1 MFIFILQV
9 LKKVQRSSTGGKMT
23 AFEGLQHAASQ
34 SKGNLTVVQL
44 DALLNQL
51 NTYRREAQ
59 QSEKEGSMELLLQFL
74 QHSREDKAKKLQ
86 ALQRELACLDTD
98 IGRVENTVDGGKDI
112 SKGPNSNAGV
122 YIPTGTSHLE
132 QFVAAGDAATT
143 TGAAGGGGTQ
153 AMQQAALVTAQQYQ
167 LQQQLQAA
175 AALPQRGIHGGTPG
189 ATTSKPTTFPTNAA
203 PTTTTTAGQPQLEAA
218 LEAAMHRVGPQYT
231 AAAYNALATHP
242 GMATYMATQFVAASA
257 AAAVAA
263 VGRGHGNNNASGAP
277 GSSPSFLLP
286 PPPQPYDTTTPS
298 STSASQEDYRRES
311 SHMNT
316 RKRRR
321 IVAQFEDLQSAY
333 LRLRAD
339 KLKNSTVAVGGGEAH
354 GSDAT
359 APVAEETSAG
369 GDIGNNNG
377 TTTTVGAVVDEGL
390 QEFSRMLSV
399 LSRCNRLTPIAEIPR
414 PSLRQASSIISSVEF
429 DRDGT
434 LFATAGVS
442 KRISV
447 FEHATVVRAPGT
459 LVHCPII
466 EMVTRSKLSCLT
478 WNRYVASHLASSD
491 YEGVVTVWDVNTSG
505 MVQEYEA
512 HAKRIWS
519 VDYCAADP
527 TLLASGSDDCTVKVW
542 STRAQASVAQLDL
555 KANVCAVKWRPNTAH
570 QIAVGSA
577 DHTVY
582 LYDLR
587 KPDAA
592 LASFAGHR
600 KAVSYVRWSGENE
613 IVSASTDSTLRLW
626 DAAGAIASG
635 VGGEAERIYEGHAN
649 EKNFVGLAVDGDF
662 LACGSETNEAF
673 VFFKPLSKAV
683 ARLRFGDGPLFG
695 GGASGSGGDGA
706 AAAGDDKAFV
716 SAVCWRPGGQELL
729 VADSQGTLRVLKLS
743 GSD

>member
-1 MFIFILQV
+1 M
-9 LKKVQRSSTGGKMT
+9 S
-23 AFEGLQHAASQ
+23 AFEGLQHAASHA
-34 SKGNLTVVQL
+34 KGNLSVAQL
-44 DALLNQL
+44 DALLAQL
-51 NTYRREAQ
+51 ATYRREAE
-59 QSEKEGSMELLLQFL
+59 QSEKDGSMELLLQFL
-74 QHSREDKAKKLQ
+74 QHTREDKAKKLH

-98 IGRVENTVDGGKDI
+98 IGRVENTVDGGRDTI
-112 SKGPNSNAGV
+112 LGN
-122 YIPTGTSHLE
+122 TSSYPDGAEANLRLE
-132 QFVAAGDAATT
+132 NIDAAAAAAVT
-143 TGAAGGGGTQ
+143 AGGGPTR
-153 AMQQAALVTAQQYQ
+153 AMQQAALATAQQQQ
-167 LQQQLQAA
+167 LHQQQL
-175 AALPQRGIHGGTPG
+175 HG
-189 ATTSKPTTFPTNAA
+189 ATVGSPRHTSSHDAARPTSSKPVSATEGQVQHDAA
-203 PTTTTTAGQPQLEAA
+203 V
-218 LEAAMHRVGPQYT
+218 EAAMNRVGTQYP
-231 AAAYNALATHP
+231 ASAYNALATHP
-242 GMATYMATQFVAASA
+242 GMATYMATQFA
-257 AAAVAA
+257 AAAAAGGDAAGVPPRPHDGVA
-263 VGRGHGNNNASGAP
+263 
-277 GSSPSFLLP
+277 
-286 PPPQPYDTTTPS
+286 TPS
-298 STSASQEDYRRES
+298 STSASHEDRKRES
-311 SHMNT
+311 NPHMESN
-316 RKRRR
+316 KRRR
-321 IVAQFEDLQSAY
+321 IAAQFEDLQTAY

-339 KLKNSTVAVGGGEAH
+339 RLKHSNTAGNVGGGGGD
-354 GSDAT
+354 GSGSGDAT
-359 APVAEETSAG
+359 APTAPETYTG
-369 GDIGNNNG
+369 GDNA
-377 TTTTVGAVVDEGL
+377 TQHVGAVVDEGL
-390 QEFSRMLSV
+390 QEFSRLLSV

-512 HAKRIWS
+512 HSKRIWS

-527 TLLASGSDDCTVKVW
+527 TLLASGSDDCTVKLW
-542 STRAQASVAQLDL
+542 STRAQQSVAQLDL
-555 KANVCAVKWRPNTAH
+555 KANVCAVKWRPGTAH

-587 KPDAA
+587 RPDAA

-649 EKNFVGLAVDGDF
+649 EKNFVGLAVEGDF

-683 ARLRFGDGPLFG
+683 ARLRFDGPSLLGGAAG
-695 GGASGSGGDGA
+695 GGD
-706 AAAGDDKAFV
+706 AGDDKAFV

-743 GSD
+743 GSG

>member
-1 MFIFILQV
+1 M
-9 LKKVQRSSTGGKMT
+9 S
-23 AFEGLQHAASQ
+23 AFEGLQHVASQ
-34 SKGNLTVVQL
+34 AKHNLSVTEL
-44 DALLNQL
+44 DALLTQL
-51 NTYRREAQ
+51 STYRKEAE

-98 IGRVENTVDGGKDI
+98 IGRVENTVDGGRDTLR
-112 SKGPNSNAGV
+112 GPSSTNPDRLLDHP
-122 YIPTGTSHLE
+122 I
-132 QFVAAGDAATT
+132 DAPSGSG
-143 TGAAGGGGTQ
+143 GAQ
-153 AMQQAALVTAQQYQ
+153 AMQQAALATAQQHQ
-167 LQQQLQAA
+167 LQQQLHAA
-175 AALPQRGIHGGTPG
+175 AVGSPRIHGPPG
-189 ATTSKPTTFPTNAA
+189 ATTTTPPPTAE
-203 PTTTTTAGQPQLEAA
+203 GQHEAA
-218 LEAAMHRVGPQYT
+218 VEAAMDRVGPQYT

-242 GMATYMATQFVAASA
+242 GMATYMATQFTAASA
-257 AAAVAA
+257 GGASA
-263 VGRGHGNNNASGAP
+263 GPGFRPHPHPRGTAS
-277 GSSPSFLLP
+277 
-286 PPPQPYDTTTPS
+286 PS
-298 STSASQEDYRRES
+298 STSASEDIRRRES
-311 SHMNT
+311 SQQINNN
-316 RKRRR
+316 KRRR
-321 IVAQFEDLQSAY
+321 IAAQFEDLQTAY

-339 KLKNSTVAVGGGEAH
+339 KLKNSTAAAAAAAGGG
-354 GSDAT
+354 GDGNSNDAT
-359 APVAEETSAG
+359 APTAPETSTGA
-369 GDIGNNNG
+369 DNN
-377 TTTTVGAVVDEGL
+377 TADVGAVVDEGL
-390 QEFSRMLSV
+390 HEFSRLLSV

-447 FEHATVVRAPGT
+447 FEHATIVRAPGT

-512 HAKRIWS
+512 HSKRIWS

-527 TLLASGSDDCTVKVW
+527 TLLASGSDDCTVKIW
-542 STRAQASVAQLDL
+542 STRAQASVAQIDL

-587 KPDAA
+587 RPDAA

-683 ARLRFGDGPLFG
+683 ARLRFDGPALFG
-695 GGASGSGGDGA
+695 GAGAVSGGGDGG
-706 AAAGDDKAFV
+706 AAGDDKAFV

-743 GSD
+743 GSG

>member
-1 MFIFILQV
+1 M

-23 AFEGLQHAASQ
+23 AFEGLQHAAAQAKS
-34 SKGNLTVVQL
+34 SLSGVQL
-44 DALLNQL
+44 DALLTQL
-51 NTYRREAQ
+51 ATYRREAE

-74 QHSREDKAKKLQ
+74 QHSREDKAEKLQ

-98 IGRVENTVDGGKDI
+98 IGRVENTVDGGRDI
-112 SKGPNSNAGV
+112 LRNPSSMPDMLPSRTHQVDELDGR
-122 YIPTGTSHLE
+122 E
-132 QFVAAGDAATT
+132 AGDSG
-143 TGAAGGGGTQ
+143 GAAAAAAQ
-153 AMQQAALVTAQQYQ
+153 AMQQAALETAQQ
-167 LQQQLQAA
+167 QQQLYAA
-175 AALPQRGIHGGTPG
+175 TADSPRREIHGAPG
-189 ATTSKPTTFPTNAA
+189 AATSNFPLKTAPATATGQHDAA
-203 PTTTTTAGQPQLEAA
+203 V
-218 LEAAMHRVGPQYT
+218 EAAMHHVGNQYT
-231 AAAYNALATHP
+231 TSAYNALATHP
-242 GMATYMATQFVAASA
+242 GMATYMATQYTAVDDDGGSA
-257 AAAVAA
+257 PQGPGA
-263 VGRGHGNNNASGAP
+263 GHI
-277 GSSPSFLLP
+277 GSSIGFLP
-286 PPPQPYDTTTPS
+286 PPPHHDAATPS
-298 STSASQEDYRRES
+298 STSASQEDFRKES
-311 SHMNT
+311 SQQQTHTNT
-316 RKRRR
+316 NKRRR
-321 IVAQFEDLQSAY
+321 LAAQFEDLQTAY

-339 KLKNSTVAVGGGEAH
+339 RLKNSTAVGGGDAN
-354 GSDAT
+354 SNDAT
-359 APVAEETSAG
+359 APIAPEISTG
-369 GDIGNNNG
+369 GNGNTNA
-377 TTTTVGAVVDEGL
+377 TVGAVVDEGL
-390 QEFSRMLSV
+390 QEFSRLLSV

-447 FEHATVVRAPGT
+447 FEHAAVVRAPGT

-466 EMVTRSKLSCLT
+466 EMVTRSKLSCLA

-491 YEGVVTVWDVNTSG
+491 YEGVVTVWDVNTAG

-512 HAKRIWS
+512 HSKRIWS

-527 TLLASGSDDCTVKVW
+527 TLLASGSDDCTVKLW

-555 KANVCAVKWRPNTAH
+555 KANVCAVKWRPGTAH

-587 KPDAA
+587 RADAP

-613 IVSASTDSTLRLW
+613 IVSASTDSTLRMW
-626 DAAGAIASG
+626 NASAAIATG
-635 VGGEAERIYEGHAN
+635 IGGEAERIYEGHAN
-649 EKNFVGLAVDGDF
+649 EKNFVGLAVEGDF

-673 VFFKPLSKAV
+673 VFFKPLSKAI
-683 ARLRFGDGPLFG
+683 ARLRFGDSPSLFG
-695 GGASGSGGDGA
+695 GGATGDVHS
-706 AAAGDDKAFV
+706 AGDEKAFV

-743 GSD
+743 GSG